1 MIIRLFVWFFNR
13 KGWKIEGKGIP
24 AQLNKCVIIAM
35 PHTSNWDFVYSMAAI
50 RLFNIE
56 LNYLAKKELFR
67 WPIKSLFI
75 NTGGIPVERKKNTRM
90 VDMMISKM
98 NESGRL
104 FLVIPAE
111 GTRKRVEKIK
121 SGFYHVALTT
131 GVPICMAYL
140 DYEKKTAG
148 FSEPF
153 YPTGNRNADAAVIK
167 DFFRDKKG
175 KFPELF
181 NPDAIKLDKN

>member
-1 MIIRLFVWFFNR
+1 MIIRIFVWFFKY

-56 LNYLAKKELFR
+56 LNYLAKKELFQ
-67 WPIKSLFI
+67 WPIKSLFL

-90 VDMMISKM
+90 VDMIISKF
-98 NESGRL
+98 NELNRL
-104 FLVIPAE
+104 ILVIPAE
-111 GTRKRVEKIK
+111 GTRKRIEKIK
-121 SGFYHVALTT
+121 SGFYHVALAT

-153 YPTGNRNADAAVIK
+153 YPSGDKKKDAAFIK
-167 DFFRDKKG
+167 DFYRDKKG
-175 KFPELF
+175 KFPALF
-181 NPDAIKLDKN
+181 NLDAIKLDG

>member
-1 MIIRLFVWFFNR
+1 MIIRLFVWFFKR
-13 KGWKIEGKGIP
+13 KGWKIEGSGIP
-24 AQLNKCVIIAM
+24 SQLDKCIIIAM
-35 PHTSNWDFVYSMAAI
+35 PHTSNWDFVYTMAAV
-50 RLFNIE
+50 RLFNIK

-67 WPIKSLFI
+67 WPIKSLFV

-90 VDMMISKM
+90 VDMIISKFK
-98 NESGRL
+98 EPGKL
-104 FLVIPAE
+104 ILVIPAE

-121 SGFYHVALTT
+121 SGFYHIALST

-140 DYEKKTAG
+140 DYEKRVAG

-175 KFPELF
+175 KIQENF
-181 NPDAIKLDKN
+181 NLDAIKLDE